1 MSVCWYMLSG
11 GAARVLMC
19 RLCPDPGLSAGGA
32 RLAENRHQCLQGRKW
47 EHLQPCAGGGLRIR
61 RPHCPP
67 PLGRCVLAVLLNKSF
82 ALQHYLHPVTLCCHG
97 YTGYHVTGP
106 ARETSVLVQIK

>member
-1 MSVCWYMLSG
+1 MLSG

-82 ALQHYLHPVTLCCHG
+82 ALQHYLLLEIRRLWGQDWEVLILKNSVVTRILN
-97 YTGYHVTGP
+97 TVT
-106 ARETSVLVQIK
+106 